1 MFDSG
6 MVSTLLAHLGL
17 LQQATHWR
25 TPPPQPDSGG
35 VHHAK
40 HGSYSRSRCF
50 HPHLVVYCCAA
61 PPAATTLPPPPG
73 TGLNAKGKKTLAHP
87 DYHLIQAWW
96 HPTLNKGKQPADF
109 PHKTRQRVWLCCPGC
124 THGCGRQHQWE
135 ASIRNLTRG
144 GGSLRCPY
152 CESRGRGGSSCECR
166 SVAEDARLSREWHPD
181 NPTPP
186 HPGGQEQRQEI
197 PVDVSQGS

>member
-1 MFDSG
+1 MPFCPDLSKG
-6 MVSTLLAHLGL
+6 DGCTPSSLECFRLADYAQSQRKDVSANIMYCSCRPYLAII
-17 LQQATHWR
+17 T
-25 TPPPQPDSGG
+25 
-35 VHHAK
+35 
-40 HGSYSRSRCF
+40 
-50 HPHLVVYCCAA
+50 
-61 PPAATTLPPPPG
+61 G